1 MTATEREAGKPP
13 ASTRSTRSPWA
24 LAGAFAVLALVALDV
39 AAVPGVLPSVR
50 VELGTSTSGVPWM
63 QDAYLLGLAVAL
75 ALLVQAGALLES
87 RVVVAGGVAAFMGG
101 ALLASTADGSAT
113 LVAGRALQG
122 VGGAALLAAALEGPP
137 SRGRLALLAALLA
150 LALALAPLFG
160 GAIAERTDWRWA
172 FRLEL
177 VAAVPAALLLVPG
190 RRVAP
195 HGGRSRPGG
204 RAAALSAGLVLAAT
218 GLIQSGPW
226 GWGSADTLLV
236 LAAGGALLAFA
247 WREGLTGANATAF
260 AVAGCL
266 GAALLLVPQY
276 LELVRGLSPLR
287 SGLLTVALTLP
298 AATGVLAAGLAGRT
312 SGRLLASA
320 GLGAAAL
327 GALGMTRVDPASSY
341 AVVILSLGLLG
352 AGAGTA
358 AGVLARERRGAAAEL
373 MATTAA
379 GAALTVAAAGAVF
392 QRAQLDERESGGSF
406 EDALAAG
413 VAGSAWLLAALL
425 AVAALLAWRRR

>member
-122 VGGAALLAAALEGPP
+122 AGGAALLAAALEGPP

-150 LALALAPLFG
+150 LALAPLIG

-177 VAAVPAALLLVPG
+177 VAAVAAALLLVPG

-195 HGGRSRPGG
+195 HGGRSLPGG

-425 AVAALLAWRRR
+425 AVAALLASRRR

>member
-24 LAGAFAVLALVALDV
+24 LAGAFAVIALVALDV
-39 AAVPGVLPSVR
+39 AAVPAVLPSVR

-122 VGGAALLAAALEGPP
+122 AGGAALLAAALEGPP
-137 SRGRLALLAALLA
+137 SRGRLALLAAL

-425 AVAALLAWRRR
+425 AVAALLASRRR